1 MRKVTAGLYIT
12 LDGVIEAPGSGDPT
26 LPGKSGWSE
35 PFTNDEIGALIL
47 NQIDNCDALLLGRKT
62 YQGFAA
68 FWPSVPDENP
78 FGYRMNN
85 TPKYVVSTT
94 LNSVEWKNSTLLK
107 GNLADEINRLKQQP
121 GKNIS
126 MTGSCELVFSLL
138 QQNLL
143 DELQLMI
150 CPVVLG
156 VGKRLFKES
165 DVTKS
170 LKLADSRTFSTGVV
184 LLTYQPAAQ

>member
-1 MRKVTAGLYIT
+1 MRKVTAGLFMT
-12 LDGVIEAPGSGDPT
+12 LDGVVEAPGSGDTT
-26 LPGKSGWSE
+26 LPGKRGWSE
-35 PFTNDEIGALIL
+35 RFTNEEIGTLIL

-85 TPKYVVSTT
+85 TPKVVVSTT
-94 LNSVEWKNSTLLK
+94 LSSVEWKNSTLLK

-126 MTGSCELVFSLL
+126 MTGSTELVYSLL
-138 QQNLL
+138 QLGL
-143 DELQLMI
+143 IDELQLMI

-165 DVTKS
+165 DVPLY
-170 LKLADSRTFSTGVV
+170 LKLADSRSFSTGIVM
-184 LLTYQPAAQ
+184 LTYQPAS